1 MENHCTPAHAATP
14 KSSKALLLAGALAL
28 AVYALPASAVEGV
41 IFAGNGNAVDT
52 VGINVRTDPLITWEF
67 KGGSSV
73 AVLGEAEIAN
83 WHGKEAQ
90 VPNTNTNRNILEIG
104 FKPVVRYFPLASDS
118 FRPYL
123 EFGLGMH
130 LLSHTRINQERQ
142 LPSAFQFGEIL
153 GIGAQFCPKL
163 ACSVAVRLQHVS
175 NAGIKQPN
183 NGITFTQASFGYR
196 F

>member
-1 MENHCTPAHAATP
+1 MNMHHTLALEAAPTSR
-14 KSSKALLLAGALAL
+14 KTLLLAGALAL
-28 AVYALPASAVEGV
+28 AAYALPASAVEGV

-83 WHGKEAQ
+83 WHGKEVQA
-90 VPNTNTNRNILEIG
+90 PNTNTTRNILEIG

-123 EFGLGMH
+123 EFGLGIH
-130 LLSHTRINQERQ
+130 LLSHTTINQERR
-142 LPSAFQFGEIL
+142 LPTAFEFGEIL
-153 GIGAQFCPKL
+153 GLGVQFCPKL

>member
-1 MENHCTPAHAATP
+1 MNMHQTLAHEAAP
-14 KSSKALLLAGALAL
+14 KSRKTLLLAGAMAL
-28 AVYALPASAVEGV
+28 AAYALPASAVEGV
-41 IFAGNGNAVDT
+41 LFAGNGNGVDT

-73 AVLGEAEIAN
+73 AVLGEAEIAH

-90 VPNTNTNRNILEIG
+90 VVNTNTNRNILEIG

-118 FRPYL
+118 FRPYV

-130 LLSHTRINQERQ
+130 LLSHTTINQNRH
-142 LPSAFQFGEIL
+142 LPTVFQFGEIL
-153 GIGAQFCPKL
+153 GIGTQFCPKL
-163 ACSVAVRLQHVS
+163 ACSLAVRLQHVS

>member
-1 MENHCTPAHAATP
+1 MHHTLAHEAAP
-14 KSSKALLLAGALAL
+14 KSRKTLLLAGALAL
-28 AVYALPASAVEGV
+28 AAYALPASAVEGV

-52 VGINVRTDPLITWEF
+52 VGINVRTDSLISWEF
-67 KGGSSV
+67 KNGGSV
-73 AVLGEAEIAN
+73 AVLGEAEIAH
-83 WHGKEAQ
+83 WHGKDVQ

-104 FKPVVRYFPLASDS
+104 FKPVVRYYPLASDS

-123 EFGLGMH
+123 EAGLGIH
-130 LLSHTRINQERQ
+130 LLSHTMINQERR
-142 LPSAFQFGEIL
+142 LPTAFEFGEIL
-153 GIGAQFCPKL
+153 GLGVQFCPKL

-183 NGITFTQASFGYR
+183 NGITLTQASFGYR

>member
-1 MENHCTPAHAATP
+1 MEKHCIPAAKREATLC
-14 KSSKALLLAGALAL
+14 KNLLWAGALAL
-28 AVYALPASAVEGV
+28 ATVSLPASAVEGV
-41 IFAGNGNAVDT
+41 IFAGNGNAVDAL
-52 VGINVRTDPLITWEF
+52 GINVRTDPLKTWTF
-67 KGGSSV
+67 QNGGSAV
-73 AVLGEAEIAN
+73 VLGEAEIAY

-90 VPNTNTNRNILEIG
+90 VPNTNTNRSITEIG
-104 FKPVVRYFPLASDS
+104 FKPVLRYYPLASDA

-123 EFGLGMH
+123 EAGLGMH

-142 LPSAFQFGEIL
+142 LPTAFEFGEIL
-153 GIGAQFCPKL
+153 GLGVQFCPRL

-183 NGITFTQASFGYR
+183 NGITFSQASFGYR